1 MRNAFSTRLSSA
13 DRGAYGRELCEDDVG
28 CPTGSVGAWPTTE
41 DRRGRFPEERGDWG
55 REVWM
60 ADWGLRMY
68 VWAAAGA
75 NVMLDEGDP
84 GRPGTGDRPLPV
96 E

>member
-13 DRGAYGRELCEDDVG
+13 DRGAYGRELCGVDVG
-28 CPTGSVGAWPTTE
+28 CPAGSVGAWPTTE

-55 REVWM
+55 RAACMVG
-60 ADWGLRMY
+60 WGLRMY
-68 VWAAAGA
+68 AWAGA
-75 NVMLDEGDP
+75 NVMLDEDDP
-84 GRPGTGDRPLPV
+84 GRPGIGDRPPP